1 MISGGDE
8 AAVCRWRRASL
19 PRKSLLRA
27 INGKCQNCSPRHLR
41 TMGKQPSSLDDVWG
55 SHHRGGNHG
64 KQHVSKSGGQNYLV
78 SSRCFISISL
88 VGGHVCYEMRRILIT
103 PIGAACEDVRHP
115 VTCGRLSE
123 FVLFFFFCGL
133 SGNDSRDPTF
143 HRSLCT
149 LGKMYWQTISPPLSN
164 REWQ

>member
-115 VTCGRLSE
+115 VTCGRLSG
-123 FVLFFFFCGL
+123 FVFFFFADC
-133 SGNDSRDPTF
+133 
-143 HRSLCT
+143 
-149 LGKMYWQTISPPLSN
+149 
-164 REWQ
+164 REMTHVTQRFTGVYAEAVIGALRQNVLANEFTAA